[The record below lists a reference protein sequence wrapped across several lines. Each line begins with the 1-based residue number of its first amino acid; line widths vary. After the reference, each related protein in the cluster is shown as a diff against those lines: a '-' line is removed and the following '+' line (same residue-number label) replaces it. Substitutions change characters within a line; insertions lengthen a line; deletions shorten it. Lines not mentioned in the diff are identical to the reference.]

1 MMEIGSEGTYQVLST
16 SGDTHLGGAVWDER
30 IIDFIL
36 KEFKAKEGIDLSDNA
51 MAMQRIKDEAESAKK
66 QLSLTERVDI
76 TIPFI
81 TMSVDGKPRNLD
93 VTLTKAKFEEIC
105 KDLFDNCKKPVLDAL
120 KDSKLSKD
128 EVNDIILVG

>member
-93 VTLTKAKFEEIC
+93 VALTKAKFEEIC

>member
-1 MMEIGSEGTYQVLST
+1 MEIGSEGTYQVLST

-76 TIPFI
+76 AIPFI
-81 TMSVDGKPRNLD
+81 TTSVDGKPRNLD

-105 KDLFDNCKKPVLDAL
+105 KDLFEKCKKPVLEAL

-128 EVNDIILVG
+128 EINDIILVG

>member
-1 MMEIGSEGTYQVLST
+1 MEIGAEGTYQVLST

-36 KEFKAKEGIDLSDNA
+36 SEFKAKEGIDLSDNA

-76 TIPFI
+76 AIPFI

-93 VTLTKAKFEEIC
+93 VTLTKARFEEIC
-105 KDLFDNCKKPVLDAL
+105 KDLFEKCKKPVLEAL

-128 EVNDIILVG
+128 EINDIILVG

>member
-36 KEFKAKEGIDLSDNA
+36 AEFKAKEGIDLSDNA

-66 QLSLTERVDI
+66 QLSVTERVDI
-76 TIPFI
+76 AIPFI

-93 VTLTKAKFEEIC
+93 VVLTRAKFEELT
-105 KDLFDNCKKPVLDAL
+105 KDLFDKTKTPVNNAL
-120 KDSKLSKD
+120 SDSKISKS
-128 EVNDIILVG
+128 EVNTVVLVG

>member
-1 MMEIGSEGTYQVLST
+1 
-16 SGDTHLGGAVWDER
+16 
-30 IIDFIL
+30 
-36 KEFKAKEGIDLSDNA
+36 

-93 VTLTKAKFEEIC
+93 VTLTKAKFEELC
-105 KDLFDNCKKPVLDAL
+105 KDLFEKCKQPVLDAL

-128 EVNDIILVG
+128 EINDIVLVG

>member
-1 MMEIGSEGTYQVLST
+1 MLST

-30 IIDFIL
+30 IIDYIL
-36 KEFKAKEGIDLSDNA
+36 AEFKAKEGIDLSDNA

-66 QLSLTERVDI
+66 QLSVTERVDI

-93 VTLTKAKFEEIC
+93 VTLTKAKFEELC
-105 KDLFDNCKKPVLDAL
+105 KDLFDKCKIPVQDAL

-128 EVNDIILVG
+128 EVSDVVLVG